1 MKNKEKITDEASIL
15 AYENGPKPSRY
26 PEYLNDE
33 ELEQLIDQTEQGP
46 LLQAPSYLKREVL
59 EKIQKK
65 EDIRHRNAMRL
76 KNWQIIT
83 IVAAALLFLM
93 VMPMQIQPRSVG
105 LPERNPVLS
114 GLTLRNSGNSG
125 EKEDVS
131 GYGQEE
137 KAAQSG
143 SQDAV
148 GSWMYARNRE
158 VGTAIRNMT
167 DRLVPNFSGTV
178 KNLERIRK

>member
-1 MKNKEKITDEASIL
+1 MKN
-15 AYENGPKPSRY
+15 
-26 PEYLNDE
+26 EYLTDE
-33 ELEQLIDQTEQGP
+33 ELEQLIAETEETP

-93 VMPMQIQPRSVG
+93 VMPMQIQTRNVG
-105 LPERNPVLS
+105 MPERNPVLS
-114 GLTLRNSGNSG
+114 G
-125 EKEDVS
+125 
-131 GYGQEE
+131 
-137 KAAQSG
+137 
-143 SQDAV
+143 QDTV
-148 GSWMYARNRE
+148 GSWMYSKNRE
-158 VGTAIRNMT
+158 VGMAIRNMT
-167 DRLVPNFSGTV
+167 DRLAPDFSGTV

>member
-15 AYENGPKPSRY
+15 AYENGPKPSHY

-33 ELEQLIDQTEQGP
+33 ELEQLIDQTEQEP

-65 EDIRHRNAMRL
+65 EDLRHRNAMRL

-93 VMPMQIQPRSVG
+93 VMPMQVQPRSVG
-105 LPERNPVLS
+105 MPEKNQILS
-114 GLTLRNSGNSG
+114 G
-125 EKEDVS
+125 
-131 GYGQEE
+131 
-137 KAAQSG
+137 
-143 SQDAV
+143 QDTV
-148 GSWMYARNRE
+148 GSWMYARNQE